1 MARKSHSAIATATVA
16 LLTMGVVDISGAMAQ
31 ERNLKVWFGREKF
44 IPEDQFQAFKQDYPD
59 INVEFEVI
67 RLEDVNAQLI
77 LALRAGEAPDIV
89 QIQARDVS
97 QLALGGVVK
106 DFTHMIEEF
115 ERRFPE
121 TYAQLS
127 PLTWEGASDPDGKIY
142 GAALFAQ
149 SIYLTYR
156 KDWLEEAGIALP
168 LETTDRCSRPRARS
182 ASCRRAASGSASA

>member
-1 MARKSHSAIATATVA
+1 MAHKPPSVIAVATLSLLAMSA
-16 LLTMGVVDISGAMAQ
+16 VDVSGAFAQ
-31 ERNLKVWFGREKF
+31 ERNLKVWFGRQDF

-59 INVEFEVI
+59 IDVEFEVI

-115 ERRFPE
+115 EQRFPE

-156 KDWLEEAGIALP
+156 KDWL
-168 LETTDRCSRPRARS
+168 
-182 ASCRRAASGSASA
+182 